1 MGHTV
6 DHVDDFVVDMVLDVD
21 SRGIDIEDLARRICL
36 PGMEVL
42 RTWARGTIW
51 LTALVTTDGEADA
64 IRRVRDSVIR
74 ELPDTPV
81 VSVAAVVASVPLG
94 DLYGRLDEVL
104 GDDELGSI
112 GVQELIERHLWD
124 RTDTPM
130 QQVDLSPAR
139 ELDLRTEDQVDLWT
153 ARLPSSA

>member
-94 DLYGRLDEVL
+94 DLYGRLDGVL

-124 RTDTPM
+124 RADTPM

-139 ELDLRTEDQVDLWT
+139 ELDLRSAHEVDLWA
-153 ARLPSSA
+153 ARLPSSV

>member
-124 RTDTPM
+124 RADTPM

>member
-6 DHVDDFVVDMVLDVD
+6 DHVDDFVVDMVLDVG

-42 RTWARGTIW
+42 RTSARGTVW
-51 LTALVTTDGEADA
+51 LTALVTADGEAEA
-64 IRRVRDSVIR
+64 IRWVRDSVIR

-81 VSVAAVVASVPLG
+81 ASVTAVVASVPLG

-104 GDDELGSI
+104 VDEELGSI
-112 GVQELIERHLWD
+112 GVRQLIERHMWD
-124 RTDTPM
+124 RADTPM

-139 ELDLRTEDQVDLWT
+139 ELDLRTVDQVDLRT

>member
-42 RTWARGTIW
+42 RTSARGTIW
-51 LTALVTTDGEADA
+51 LTALVSADGEAEA

-74 ELPDTPV
+74 ELPDAPV
-81 VSVAAVVASVPLG
+81 GSVAAVVASVPLG
-94 DLYGRLDEVL
+94 DLYGRLEEVL
-104 GDDELGSI
+104 GDEELGSI
-112 GVQELIERHLWD
+112 DVRELIERHMWD
-124 RTDTPM
+124 RADTPM
-130 QQVDLSPAR
+130 AQVDLSPAR
-139 ELDLRTEDQVDLWT
+139 ELDLRSADQVELRT
-153 ARLPSSA
+153 ARLLSSA

>member
-1 MGHTV
+1 M
-6 DHVDDFVVDMVLDVD
+6 
-21 SRGIDIEDLARRICL
+21 
-36 PGMEVL
+36 
-42 RTWARGTIW
+42 
-51 LTALVTTDGEADA
+51 
-64 IRRVRDSVIR
+64 
-74 ELPDTPV
+74 

-124 RTDTPM
+124 RADTPM

-139 ELDLRTEDQVDLWT
+139 ELDLRSADQVDLWT
-153 ARLPSSA
+153 AQLPSSV

>member
-6 DHVDDFVVDMVLDVD
+6 DHVDDFVVDMVLDVG

-42 RTWARGTIW
+42 RTSARGTIW
-51 LTALVTTDGEADA
+51 LTALVSADGEAEA

-74 ELPDTPV
+74 ELPDAPV
-81 VSVAAVVASVPLG
+81 GSVAAVVASVPLG

-104 GDDELGSI
+104 GDEELGSI
-112 GVQELIERHLWD
+112 CVQELIERHMWD
-124 RTDTPM
+124 RADTPM

-139 ELDLRTEDQVDLWT
+139 ELDLRSADQVELRT
-153 ARLPSSA
+153 ARLLSSA

>member
-51 LTALVTTDGEADA
+51 LTALVTADGEADA
-64 IRRVRDSVIR
+64 IRQVRSSVIR

-81 VSVAAVVASVPLG
+81 GSVAAVVASVALG

-104 GDDELGSI
+104 GDEELGSI
-112 GVQELIERHLWD
+112 GVRELIERHIVD
-124 RTDTPM
+124 RADTPM
-130 QQVDLSPAR
+130 QQVDLSLAR
-139 ELDLRTEDQVDLWT
+139 ELDLRTADQVDLRT
-153 ARLPSSA
+153 TRLPSPA

>member
-64 IRRVRDSVIR
+64 IRRVRDRVIR
-74 ELPDTPV
+74 ALQDTPG

-124 RTDTPM
+124 RADTPM

-139 ELDLRTEDQVDLWT
+139 ELDLRSAHEVDLWA
-153 ARLPSSA
+153 ARLPSSV